1 MWRCKEDDCIYIL
14 KKIVKEM
21 EIFNSII
28 PFHDMGKWV
37 PEKNC
42 NSEEKR
48 VSLLF
53 NIILQLPM

>member
-1 MWRCKEDDCIYIL
+1 MWECKENDRIYLL

-37 PEKNC
+37 PK
-42 NSEEKR
+42 K
-48 VSLLF
+48 
-53 NIILQLPM
+53 IIN